1 MSTSAPPSEWPGR
14 RRYEHE
20 RGTGSNYFLTEKLA
34 VTKKETVARVGAS
47 NPLLGGLPM
56 RLWFVFT
63 VVGRIA
69 RIDAR
74 GRRAY
79 PVSTGGFPHANPFC
93 FFLARKGEGLEL
105 RARCACCCGDLGRPL
120 STQQ

>member
-1 MSTSAPPSEWPGR
+1 M
-14 RRYEHE
+14 
-20 RGTGSNYFLTEKLA
+20 
-34 VTKKETVARVGAS
+34 TKKETVARVGAS

-79 PVSTGGFPHANPFC
+79 PSQPAA
-93 FFLARKGEGLEL
+93 FLMRTRFVFSWPA
-105 RARCACCCGDLGRPL
+105 RARTWSGEHDALVAAATLGVQF
-120 STQQ
+120 SIQQ